1 MIIPDYRS
9 VPKLECRKIQLFQIY
24 TRMVI
29 SFYIFC
35 QNFIKIGKLFS
46 EIIRSQARHSI
57 YSNLISV
64 EISRNEPKMLIF
76 LTNFPIK
83 NGDI

>member
-1 MIIPDYRS
+1 MIIPDYRL

-35 QNFIKIGKLFS
+35 QNFIKIGKS
-46 EIIRSQARHSI
+46 EIIRSQARLSI

-64 EISRNEPKMLIF
+64 EIARNEPKNAYIF
-76 LTNFPIK
+76 NLFSY
-83 NGDI
+83 